1 MSVQFTI
8 AKPADWI
15 EIFGDLLNGI
25 SGEKPFNFLKPELS
39 DFVRKGEKTL
49 DQKKNGLPK
58 HSHTRATQL
67 TQLLFIYRQITT
79 CQEFYSKT
87 KLHS

>member
-25 SGEKPFNFLKPELS
+25 SGEKPINSLKPELS

-49 DQKKNGLPK
+49 D
-58 HSHTRATQL
+58 
-67 TQLLFIYRQITT
+67 
-79 CQEFYSKT
+79 
-87 KLHS
+87 

>member
-1 MSVQFTI
+1 MSVQFTSVQFTI

-25 SGEKPFNFLKPELS
+25 SGEKPINSLKPELS

-49 DQKKNGLPK
+49 DQKKWVAQALPYK
-58 HSHTRATQL
+58 DNPTYTIIIHISTYHDMSRI
-67 TQLLFIYRQITT
+67 LF
-79 CQEFYSKT
+79 KN
-87 KLHS
+87 